1 MSEDFLPYGHQSI
14 DESDIRAVVEVLR
27 GDWLTMGPAVERFE
41 RAVADYVGAA
51 HAVSFSSGTAK

>member
-14 DESDIRAVVEVLR
+14 DEGDIRAVVEVLR

-41 RAVADYVGAA
+41 RTVADYVGVA
-51 HAVSFSSGTAK
+51 HEIGRAHV